1 MRRSVVRRSRG
12 FGWSRPSSW
21 LDGVELEMAT
31 GQAAIGGS
39 LTGSASTSGGVKFSP
54 SPRSAFIGIG
64 ARSENREL
72 LAAGYDVAVEVDGPG
87 REIDRNP
94 ASRV

>member
-39 LTGSASTSGGVKFSP
+39 SAHPLDLHLSVLVLGPRIANCLPPDTMSP
-54 SPRSAFIGIG
+54 LKLMGPDERSIVTPR
-64 ARSENREL
+64 
-72 LAAGYDVAVEVDGPG
+72 PG
-87 REIDRNP
+87 FD
-94 ASRV
+94 